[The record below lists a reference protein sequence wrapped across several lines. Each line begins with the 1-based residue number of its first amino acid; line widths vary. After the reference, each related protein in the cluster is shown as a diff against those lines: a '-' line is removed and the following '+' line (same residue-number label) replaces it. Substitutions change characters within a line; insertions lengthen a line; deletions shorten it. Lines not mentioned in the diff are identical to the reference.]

1 MLFRSACTVKNSNE
15 GSFNLLYLFFFIYF
29 IHPTPLLRAI
39 GFVCLFLITDGC
51 EPPCSCWEL
60 NSGPLEEQS
69 VLLTA
74 EPSHQPSISSFL
86 KNKKCLSKPDTKIHP
101 SIHIPPTHPHPRRTF
116 TSSTGTGGFLLVGQ
130 NPSWHRP
137 AAISPKW
144 RQKIKLPRDACCA
157 RSRRTLQQM
166 YSLRVA

>member
-1 MLFRSACTVKNSNE
+1 MLGVEAICNSSAGKVQTGDPQSKMARQLATSPSSTSQIDKQTPPLFPSAAASACTVKNSNE

-74 EPSHQPSISSFL
+74 EPSHQPLLYLSNKVTSVRGRPGKK
-86 KNKKCLSKPDTKIHP
+86 KNLGSD
-101 SIHIPPTHPHPRRTF
+101 
-116 TSSTGTGGFLLVGQ
+116 
-130 NPSWHRP
+130 
-137 AAISPKW
+137 
-144 RQKIKLPRDACCA
+144 
-157 RSRRTLQQM
+157 SRIYQL
-166 YSLRVA
+166 